1 MNNGKGE
8 TDMVID
14 THIRP
19 ALFAPICQD
28 KQAFS
33 KRCDEMNYHLIGPAP
48 IDLLKKQ
55 YALADISHV
64 FLLPEDCSAETGTAS
79 ISNEDI
85 VKIVECDP
93 EFFWGFASVDP
104 RKEDAAQ
111 ALLTAFTQQGLVGLY
126 INTARL
132 HMYPDD
138 PSLIALYE
146 VCKELDKPIVF
157 QAGLCLER
165 DALAKYCR
173 PADFEPVIHAYPTVN
188 MCLAHVGWPWVQ
200 ETAALMI
207 KYPNLYANT
216 ALMNFD
222 GPYQIYRKVFLED
235 MGQYW
240 VEHNL
245 ADQLMYGSDSPRIR
259 PVRAKRGLDSL
270 GFSKETMDKICWR
283 NALRFLKREG

>member
-1 MNNGKGE
+1 
-8 TDMVID
+8 MVID

-28 KQAFS
+28 AAAFQ
-33 KRCDEMNYHLIGPAP
+33 KRCDEMNYHLMGPVP
-48 IDLLKKQ
+48 IELLKKQ

-79 ISNEDI
+79 ISNDDI
-85 VKIVECDP
+85 AALVKWDP
-93 EFFWGFASVDP
+93 DFFWGFASVDP
-104 RKEDAAQ
+104 RKEGAAKI
-111 ALLTAFTQQGLVGLY
+111 LRSAFTDGDFVGLY
-126 INTARL
+126 LNTARL
-132 HMYPDD
+132 QMYPDD
-138 PSLIALYE
+138 SRLEPLYE
-146 VCKELDKPIVF
+146 VCLELDKPIVF

-173 PADFEPVIHAYPTVN
+173 PVDFEPVIHHYPSVN

-222 GPYQIYRKVFLED
+222 GPYQIYQKVFLED

-245 ADQLMYGSDSPRIR
+245 ADQLMFGSDSPRIR
-259 PVRAKRGLDSL
+259 PVRSKRGLDSL
-270 GFSKETMDKICWR
+270 GFSPETMEKICFR
-283 NALRFLKREG
+283 NALRFLKKEGLK

>member
-1 MNNGKGE
+1 
-8 TDMVID
+8 MVID

-19 ALFAPICQD
+19 ALFEPICQD
-28 KQAFS
+28 QTAFR
-33 KRCDEMNYHLIGPAP
+33 KRCDEMNYHLMGPAS

-55 YALADISHV
+55 YALADIGHV
-64 FLLPEDCSAETGTAS
+64 FLLPEDCSAQTGTAS

-85 VKIVECDP
+85 VTLVQNDP
-93 EFFWGFASVDP
+93 DFFWGFASVDP
-104 RKEDAAQ
+104 RREDA
-111 ALLTAFTQQGLVGLY
+111 LESLTRAFTGYGLMGLY
-126 INTARL
+126 LNTARL
-132 HMYPDD
+132 QMYPED
-138 PSLIALYE
+138 PRLEPLYE
-146 VCKELDKPIVF
+146 LCRSLDKPILF

-173 PADFEPVIHAYPTVN
+173 PVDFEPVIARYPTMN

-216 ALMNFD
+216 ALMCFD

-245 ADQLMYGSDSPRIR
+245 SDQLMFGSDSPRIR
-259 PVRAKRGLDSL
+259 PVRGKRGLDSL
-270 GFSKETMDKICWR
+270 GFSRETMEKIYYR
-283 NALRFLKREG
+283 NALRFLKKEV